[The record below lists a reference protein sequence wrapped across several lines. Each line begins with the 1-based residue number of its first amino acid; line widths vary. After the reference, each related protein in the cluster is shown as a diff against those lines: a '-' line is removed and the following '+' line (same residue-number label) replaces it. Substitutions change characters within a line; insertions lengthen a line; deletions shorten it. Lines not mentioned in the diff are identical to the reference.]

1 MTHSPA
7 DTHSNT
13 SNPAQSPS
21 PSQPAHTPAPPRGT
35 VAVTGATGFVGRE
48 VVRELLAAGWNVR
61 ALVRNPSKA
70 MTVLPDDPRITT
82 VEGHILDT
90 RSPQALVRDADAVIH
105 LIGIIRE
112 KRTPASEGGPQT
124 FQRMHVDAT
133 AAMLD
138 ACSGAQPTPPRFLHM
153 SALGVR
159 SDARAAYQR
168 TKFEAERLVRRS
180 TLDWTIFRPG
190 LIHGP
195 NGEFIQMARGFCSG
209 DTPPFFFIPFFTRM
223 VEHDDGVA
231 LGRISFEPARV
242 APVFVGDVA
251 RAFVRA
257 LDRPQSIGEVINIT
271 GPQALTWEQMMEYLR
286 DHLPGCDTTLPV
298 IGLPGTPHA
307 VMARVAG
314 RLGLGALFPFDEGQ
328 AYMAQEDS
336 TSDLSK
342 LRALLEID
350 PVPFGPQVE
359 RYAHA
364 MA

>member
-1 MTHSPA
+1 MS
-7 DTHSNT
+7 
-13 SNPAQSPS
+13 
-21 PSQPAHTPAPPRGT
+21 HTPAATADHHAHAPRPAPPVSGPTHPRGT

-48 VVRELLAAGWNVR
+48 VVRELLAAGWAVR
-61 ALVRNPSKA
+61 ALVRTPSKA
-70 MTVLPDDPRITT
+70 LEVLPDDPRLTT
-82 VEGHILDT
+82 LQGHILDA
-90 RSPQALVRDADAVIH
+90 RSPQALVRGADAVIH
-105 LIGIIRE
+105 LVGIIRE
-112 KRTPASEGGPQT
+112 RRTPASEGGPQT
-124 FQRMHVDAT
+124 FQRMHVEAT
-133 AAMLD
+133 AAMLE
-138 ACSGAQPTPPRFLHM
+138 ACTGAQPTVRRFLHM

-159 SDARAAYQR
+159 SDAPAAYQR

-180 TLDWTIFRPG
+180 GLDWTIFRPG

-195 NGEFIQMARGFCSG
+195 HGEFVRMAHRFCSG
-209 DTPPFFFIPFFTRM
+209 DAPPFFFIPYFTRR
-223 VEHDDGVA
+223 VEHDEGVV
-231 LGRISFEPARV
+231 LGRVSFEPARV

-257 LDRPQSIGEVINIT
+257 LDRPQTIGEVINIT
-271 GPQALTWEQMMEYLR
+271 GPEVLTWAQMMEFLR

-336 TSDLSK
+336 AADLSK
-342 LRALLEID
+342 LRALLDLD
-350 PVPFGPQVE
+350 PVPFRPQVE
-359 RYAHA
+359 RYAPA